1 MFVIFRV
8 LVFGFVLLE
17 FQSLEFSVKMNPS
30 MHLIPEETGNP
41 NARNL
46 VFTNSGVDHRGVL
59 SWVYGT
65 ETPSWDLVLAYYG
78 EEPPTSRIVRAFG
91 GEVYSCH
98 GSLKFEA
105 FLSWAVK
112 TFSCGNITELGR
124 LLTNTYKAIWLPD
137 ADVYV
142 ADGVSSINELFETAD
157 TYQLYVA
164 SPAHETSRYWQVMEK
179 QNFQSFELNGAEE
192 NLPEHCFHEV
202 RRVTYVEVG
211 ALLLRDQAMHN
222 LLAIVYDRVGLK
234 GGLPDIFYGI
244 ELELGLS
251 ILFKNMGV
259 VDSVSIYHDNNA
271 ESTIKTLNL
280 DMGYQWRE
288 VQQQK
293 GNEYLVKNVS
303 TFLPYPQSIEA
314 CFRCFKG
321 GQKRYAGCRRISRRS
336 ISKCLNYFDEENT
349 FVGMDATLVSH
360 YPHFFA
366 EKEHGS
372 QANNHTYFYCAG
384 QFEQAKTLFGENV
397 YLWKELSKDFSI
409 GATNILLASP
419 DCKVDNFPGL
429 RAKYF
434 SNNAGDEV
442 GLVLFDR
449 KNNLLRRIRMNAGAG
464 STDFSELS
472 CLKYMQQDFLETILS
487 FSDCFALNQEVP
499 KNGRVLMK
507 SAEKESQ
514 CATSN
519 PSLKE
524 AMLKKCAQKLSQF
537 WNFEEYGYFPG
548 AHYVYNE
555 LSGACL
561 TYNAH
566 EKNVGLEICS
576 KSNKAQVWMTR
587 KSVTINR
594 RNSFLIYPL
603 GSYHS
608 CLTVHI
614 FESRLLINT
623 CERDNLS
630 QAWILSSIGNV

>member
-1 MFVIFRV
+1 
-8 LVFGFVLLE
+8 
-17 FQSLEFSVKMNPS
+17 

-157 TYQLYVA
+157 TYQLYLA

-179 QNFQSFELNGAEE
+179 QIFQSFALGGGEE
-192 NLPEHCFHEV
+192 NLVEHCFHEV

-271 ESTIKTLNL
+271 ESTIKALNG
-280 DMGYQWRE
+280 DMGYHWRE

-293 GNEYLVKNVS
+293 GNDYLVKNVS

-314 CFRCFKG
+314 
-321 GQKRYAGCRRISRRS
+321 
-336 ISKCLNYFDEENT
+336 
-349 FVGMDATLVSH
+349 
-360 YPHFFA
+360 
-366 EKEHGS
+366 
-372 QANNHTYFYCAG
+372 
-384 QFEQAKTLFGENV
+384 
-397 YLWKELSKDFSI
+397 
-409 GATNILLASP
+409 
-419 DCKVDNFPGL
+419 
-429 RAKYF
+429 
-434 SNNAGDEV
+434 
-442 GLVLFDR
+442 
-449 KNNLLRRIRMNAGAG
+449 
-464 STDFSELS
+464 
-472 CLKYMQQDFLETILS
+472 
-487 FSDCFALNQEVP
+487 
-499 KNGRVLMK
+499 
-507 SAEKESQ
+507 
-514 CATSN
+514 
-519 PSLKE
+519 
-524 AMLKKCAQKLSQF
+524 
-537 WNFEEYGYFPG
+537 
-548 AHYVYNE
+548 
-555 LSGACL
+555 
-561 TYNAH
+561 
-566 EKNVGLEICS
+566 
-576 KSNKAQVWMTR
+576 
-587 KSVTINR
+587 
-594 RNSFLIYPL
+594 
-603 GSYHS
+603 
-608 CLTVHI
+608 
-614 FESRLLINT
+614 
-623 CERDNLS
+623 
-630 QAWILSSIGNV
+630 